1 MDSVSRLAQARLVK
15 VAEYNVTGN
24 NNDSSGVSHN
34 RVSAPA
40 VMEREEREK
49 KSDCRVIS
57 VILARSLS
65 FQTSQPFVDIN
76 HERQQQANI
85 MPTATEVRAKGGR
98 KIPTCVSVANLRTQ
112 VRASGAKRS
121 KRRVRVK

>member
-34 RVSAPA
+34 RVPAPA

-49 KSDCRVIS
+49 KSDWRVIS
-57 VILARSLS
+57 V
-65 FQTSQPFVDIN
+65 
-76 HERQQQANI
+76 
-85 MPTATEVRAKGGR
+85 
-98 KIPTCVSVANLRTQ
+98 
-112 VRASGAKRS
+112 
-121 KRRVRVK
+121 

>member
-1 MDSVSRLAQARLVK
+1 MDSVSRLAQARSVK

-57 VILARSLS
+57 V
-65 FQTSQPFVDIN
+65 
-76 HERQQQANI
+76 
-85 MPTATEVRAKGGR
+85 
-98 KIPTCVSVANLRTQ
+98 
-112 VRASGAKRS
+112 
-121 KRRVRVK
+121 